1 MKKSHPPR
9 PTEGEMAILRIL
21 WDKGPSTVREVHEAL
36 YPDADAAYTTTL
48 KLMQIMVEK
57 GSAVRNTDQR
67 THVYQANVAEQTAKQ
82 SWVNQLVNTA
92 FQGSSSQLV
101 MQVLG
106 NRNASPEELQAIKDM
121 IDQIESNQSK
131 A

>member
-1 MKKSHPPR
+1 MKNSNVSR
-9 PTEGEMAILRIL
+9 PTEGEMAILQIL
-21 WDKGPSTVREVHEAL
+21 WEKGPCSVRAVHEAL
-36 YPDADAAYTTTL
+36 NPEGTAAYTTTL

-57 GSAVRNTDQR
+57 GSAIRNTDQR
-67 THVYQANVAEQTAKQ
+67 THIYQANVAEKTAKQ

-92 FQGSSSQLV
+92 FKGSSSQLV

-121 IDQIESNQSK
+121 IDRIESNETK

>member
-1 MKKSHPPR
+1 MKKTNNHR

-21 WDKGPSTVREVHEAL
+21 WDKGPCTVRDVHEAL
-36 YPDADAAYTTTL
+36 YPDAAAAYTTTL

-57 GSAVRNTDQR
+57 GSATRNTDQR

-106 NRNASPEELQAIKDM
+106 NRNASPEELQAIKEM
-121 IDQIESNQSK
+121 IDQIESNQSN